1 MKKTARNSTEVRA
14 VSLLTSRAGILSVVI
29 LAMLLSLAIPI
40 KQMIDQQTR
49 INELAQQQSI
59 NQALIKQ
66 LESEVARWQD
76 PAYVRAQARTRL
88 HYVMPREVGYIVLEA
103 DEVNS
108 VSAATQVTSSSGR
121 AWYTT
126 MWNSLEDAGDTA
138 PPLLVSVN
146 D

>member
-1 MKKTARNSTEVRA
+1 MKKSARNSPEVRA

-40 KQMIDQQTR
+40 KQLIDQQTR
-49 INELAQQQSI
+49 INELGQQQAA

-66 LESEVARWQD
+66 LE
-76 PAYVRAQARTRL
+76 TRL

-103 DEVNS
+103 DDVNS
-108 VSAATQVTSSSGR
+108 VSAATQVASTSGR

-138 PPLLVSVN
+138 PPLLVSVS